1 MKDIVMVL
9 SDQHSFAAT
18 SLCSDSICETK
29 NLLKIAGEGTN
40 YTNAYCNSPLCV
52 PSRMSFLTGKLPSNN
67 MIFDNDSTI
76 GSDIPTIAHALGA
89 KGYKTILVGRMHFKG
104 IDQNHGFDERLV
116 GDITTQYW
124 GVKRTDISSYAN
136 TLKMSGCQS
145 ILGKGYSPVHDF
157 DNMVYEEALNQLSKE
172 HDQPIFM
179 VVGFYGPH
187 FPYIG
192 TNELYDKYL
201 TKQMLDDDCAKA
213 YEEYKYL
220 VQETTNEKRKKIA
233 SAYYSMCE
241 DLDNKVGDIYDSY
254 KEYLNS
260 KDGLFIYT
268 SDHGDQLGKRG
279 IFGKITFYQDSIK
292 IPLVIKD
299 MNNNESIV
307 REDPV
312 SLLDLSRTIVDYGD
326 GYLPDMEGENILYNV
341 KTKPVK
347 IEHMHVT
354 SDDMY
359 FGQCVIK
366 DNYKLT
372 KLKDSYRLI
381 DLNNDN
387 NEEFDIKEEKPEV
400 YMELKDNIVEDNGI
414 IEYQKKRIKQL
425 DVLKAWGK
433 MKKPEQTS
441 MITFSKE
448 ALIFENTLEME
459 EN

>member
-1 MKDIVMVL
+1 
-9 SDQHSFAAT
+9 
-18 SLCSDSICETK
+18 
-29 NLLKIAGEGTN
+29 
-40 YTNAYCNSPLCV
+40 
-52 PSRMSFLTGKLPSNN
+52 
-67 MIFDNDSTI
+67 
-76 GSDIPTIAHALGA
+76 
-89 KGYKTILVGRMHFKG
+89 
-104 IDQNHGFDERLV
+104 
-116 GDITTQYW
+116 
-124 GVKRTDISSYAN
+124 
-136 TLKMSGCQS
+136 
-145 ILGKGYSPVHDF
+145 
-157 DNMVYEEALNQLSKE
+157 
-172 HDQPIFM
+172 
-179 VVGFYGPH
+179 
-187 FPYIG
+187 
-192 TNELYDKYL
+192 
-201 TKQMLDDDCAKA
+201 
-213 YEEYKYL
+213 
-220 VQETTNEKRKKIA
+220 
-233 SAYYSMCE
+233 
-241 DLDNKVGDIYDSY
+241 
-254 KEYLNS
+254 
-260 KDGLFIYT
+260 
-268 SDHGDQLGKRG
+268 
-279 IFGKITFYQDSIK
+279 
-292 IPLVIKD
+292 
-299 MNNNESIV
+299 
-307 REDPV
+307 
-312 SLLDLSRTIVDYGD
+312 
-326 GYLPDMEGENILYNV
+326 MEGENILYNV